1 MNIKE
6 IEERSGLTRANI
18 RYYEQEGLLA
28 PARREN
34 KYRDYSEEDL
44 ETLLRIAL
52 LRNLGF
58 SLDEIRRLQSGE
70 LELAA
75 AMRERSA
82 ALESEGQRLLA
93 ARNVCDAISREV
105 TSYSALR
112 PEDYLNGFEP
122 DAAAKQR
129 DVAEPHP
136 WRRYFARG
144 IDLVLVGLPVSFV
157 QYVLLH
163 RNYTTVSRWEDIIC
177 ALIGIVWGIDIV
189 RSDETPNVVAGHV
202 LAGIGLVCA
211 SLVALVASVVRQIQ
225 NTYSEADRR
234 FWPWL
239 VIVMG
244 TIDILWGLYL
254 LIFQYGPVTIAPGF
268 VLIGLGIV
276 CYSILSKVLLL
287 ALVWRHPYPLAKR
300 IPLIPVL
307 TALTC
312 LFIAAFLF
320 EAATIN
326 PAYMVPARV
335 MVGLGGICF
344 TLFSIV
350 SILESG
356 TSS

>member
-1 MNIKE
+1 MAGTSATLLAKRWESALLVNVDNDTLARLMAFKVALPLIGYVAAA
-6 IEERSGLTRANI
+6 IGIIGGLIFVRSGTGA
-18 RYYEQEGLLA
+18 EHFVAGHVVFGLGLITCCVSTVA
-28 PARREN
+28 LSSTKFILIPSNSKAGPGHHP
-34 KYRDYSEEDL
+34 DQAFSGGMV
-44 ETLLRIAL
+44 AL
-52 LRNLGF
+52 LF
-58 SLDEIRRLQSGE
+58 
-70 LELAA
+70 
-75 AMRERSA
+75 
-82 ALESEGQRLLA
+82 
-93 ARNVCDAISREV
+93 AI
-105 TSYSALR
+105 
-112 PEDYLNGFEP
+112 P
-122 DAAAKQR
+122 
-129 DVAEPHP
+129 
-136 WRRYFARG
+136 
-144 IDLVLVGLPVSFV
+144 
-157 QYVLLH
+157 
-163 RNYTTVSRWEDIIC
+163 IIC

-239 VIVMG
+239 VIIMG
-244 TIDILWGLYL
+244 
-254 LIFQYGPVTIAPGF
+254 TIAPGF

>member
-1 MNIKE
+1 MNYWISVLFRIIPLAMGAICLGYGWYIWDMGSDANTYVAGHVVFGLGLITCCVSTVALSSTKF
-6 IEERSGLTRANI
+6 ILIPSNSKAGPGHHPDQAFSG
-18 RYYEQEGLLA
+18 GMV
-28 PARREN
+28 
-34 KYRDYSEEDL
+34 
-44 ETLLRIAL
+44 AL
-52 LRNLGF
+52 LF
-58 SLDEIRRLQSGE
+58 
-70 LELAA
+70 
-75 AMRERSA
+75 
-82 ALESEGQRLLA
+82 
-93 ARNVCDAISREV
+93 AI
-105 TSYSALR
+105 
-112 PEDYLNGFEP
+112 P
-122 DAAAKQR
+122 
-129 DVAEPHP
+129 
-136 WRRYFARG
+136 
-144 IDLVLVGLPVSFV
+144 
-157 QYVLLH
+157 
-163 RNYTTVSRWEDIIC
+163 IIC

-239 VIVMG
+239 VIIMG